1 MLKCIN
7 KTTKQIAEYEK
18 IECGLTSG
26 EVGNYR
32 VKADF
37 GTSYADATLTP
48 TEFYKFFKPLE
59 DIKSLDSLEDEDEK
73 QIKKSTEGKE
83 LYKYIKRLIH
93 YCAGFYDDVIPYREG
108 TLEFETIGLGEGQE
122 IWPDCKFVSAQLDLN
137 LKDMVC
143 QKYGKPKERL
153 RQLEIDKIEIIEKR

>member
-1 MLKCIN
+1 MPKCIN

-18 IECGLTSG
+18 IECSLNDR
-26 EVGNYR
+26 EIGNYR
-32 VKADF
+32 VEADW
-37 GTSYADATLTP
+37 GVSHAEATLTP

-59 DIKSLDSLEDEDEK
+59 DTNFLDFPEDEEPP
-73 QIKKSTEGKE
+73 KKLSEDKK

-93 YCAGFYDDVIPYREG
+93 YCVSFYNDVIPYREG
-108 TLEFETIGLGEGQE
+108 TLEFETMALGEGQE
-122 IWPDCKFVSAQLDLN
+122 ICPDCKFVSTRLDLD

-153 RQLEIDKIEIIEKR
+153 RELEIDKIDIIEKR

>member
-1 MLKCIN
+1 MPKCIN
-7 KTTKQIAEYEK
+7 KTTNQIAEYEK
-18 IECGLTSG
+18 IECSSTN
-26 EVGNYR
+26 EEIGNYH
-32 VKADF
+32 VHSEF
-37 GTSYADATLTP
+37 GNSYADAVLTP
-48 TEFYKFFKPLE
+48 IEFYKFFKPLE
-59 DIKSLDSLEDEDEK
+59 DIKSLDFSVDEDEK
-73 QIKKSTEGKE
+73 PPKKLTEGKE

-93 YCAGFYDDVIPYREG
+93 YYAGFYDDVVPYREG

-122 IWPDCKFVSAQLDLN
+122 IWPDCKFVSTQLDLN